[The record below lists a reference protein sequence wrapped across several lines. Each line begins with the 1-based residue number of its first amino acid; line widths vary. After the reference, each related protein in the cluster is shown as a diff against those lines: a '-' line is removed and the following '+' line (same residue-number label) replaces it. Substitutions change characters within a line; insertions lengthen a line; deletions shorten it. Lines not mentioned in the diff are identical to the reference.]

1 MNEGVKLHS
10 TSNYPFVGSGIGIPG
25 PNEEDAELVKEPFVG
40 SGIGIPGPK
49 LGLAKAA
56 EAEAARRV
64 MATKRIT
71 FFMGVYLL
79 LSELN
84 GGYAKLCQE

>member
-1 MNEGVKLHS
+1 MLAKPFIVGKGEGIAGPKLVLAK
-10 TSNYPFVGSGIGIPG
+10 PLVVGRG
-25 PNEEDAELVKEPFVG
+25 E
-40 SGIGIPGPK
+40 GIPGPK